1 MKSGEFRGASKI
13 RIRKGIYKKKYL
25 VKIFKWDLFKRNY
38 NEEVRVN
45 FLIQKNSEEIQP
57 KMHRENPRIARERIK
72 FSGNSEETIRKD
84 IFIYLSLM
92 I

>member
-45 FLIQKNSEEIQP
+45 FLIQNNSEEIQP
-57 KMHRENPRIARERIK
+57 
-72 FSGNSEETIRKD
+72 
-84 IFIYLSLM
+84 
-92 I
+92 